1 MLQNY
6 RNLQICE
13 PRFFLRVF
21 HRTFS
26 LYFWTAFLDF
36 CVFVF
41 VSLGCPLLYY
51 FAREHWWY
59 CVTVFLRTD
68 WLHVSLLLFQIWYLA
83 NWIFGSLFPNTQG
96 AVTRF
101 NPYEFLIIINI
112 QLSPEGEVNSGFASR
127 YIQYR
132 SKVSWQS
139 RLDSRNSILAS
150 RRSRRSSFETRESRV
165 ENRESRIEG
174 REMRSSRIFM
184 NSNLCENWRLISR
197 RKTIT
202 M

>member
-41 VSLGCPLLYY
+41 VSPGCPLLYY

-68 WLHVSLLLFQIWYLA
+68 WLNVSFLLFQIWYLA
-83 NWIFGSLFPNTQG
+83 NWIFGSLFPNKQG

-101 NPYEFLIIINI
+101 NPYEFLLVLLLKLIISTGPNKEGVAKNI
-112 QLSPEGEVNSGFASR
+112 SNSSLNFSLSHACEVNEF
-127 YIQYR
+127 
-132 SKVSWQS
+132 
-139 RLDSRNSILAS
+139 
-150 RRSRRSSFETRESRV
+150 
-165 ENRESRIEG
+165 
-174 REMRSSRIFM
+174 
-184 NSNLCENWRLISR
+184 
-197 RKTIT
+197 
-202 M
+202 